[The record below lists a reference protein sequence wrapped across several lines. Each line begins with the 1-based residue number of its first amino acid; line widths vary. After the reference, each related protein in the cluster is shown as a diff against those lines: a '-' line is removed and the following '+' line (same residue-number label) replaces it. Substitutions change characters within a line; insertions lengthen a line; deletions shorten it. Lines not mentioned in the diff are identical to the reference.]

1 MNEQVTPTAPSQ
13 ARKDTSALSKSQNKK
28 TLFLL
33 SLPQPIL
40 VLGTMFAVASA
51 YVYQWF
57 DAEFFTVIMM
67 ILPLPLIL
75 IAERIWTK
83 RQDWILTPKEFAE
96 DAFWLATSGLI
107 WVPFYSNYY
116 KTPISEGLKGLR
128 DVSPLNFELKPE
140 SLLGLILVA
149 IILRTLIE
157 FIYYWLHRMQH
168 KFLFWWRIH
177 ATHHHITKMGA
188 ARSDRTHPLE
198 FLALMVGSP
207 IILAIAGASDAVIA
221 VSGAFNFMSAYLN
234 HSNLPLRSG
243 FYGLYFTT
251 AEQHHLH
258 HSYDRDSSDSNFG
271 CTIIIWDRIF
281 GTYSGREDIEKIG
294 AGTGKALSILEQY
307 KMAFVCNDKLTKY

>member
-1 MNEQVTPTAPSQ
+1 MKEHVTPPISIQLDT
-13 ARKDTSALSKSQNKK
+13 DTSVLSESHNKTK
-28 TLFLL
+28 QFLL
-33 SLPQPIL
+33 SIPQPLL
-40 VLGTMFAVASA
+40 VLGTMLAVASA
-51 YVYQWF
+51 YTYRWF
-57 DAEFFTVIMM
+57 DAELFTVIMI

-107 WVPFYSNYY
+107 WVPFYSSYY
-116 KTPISEGLKGLR
+116 KTPISEGLKAIR

-140 SLLGLILVA
+140 SMIRLILVA
-149 IILRTLIE
+149 IVLRTLIE

-198 FLALMVGSP
+198 FLALMIGSP
-207 IILAIAGASDAVIA
+207 IILALAGASDAVIT

-258 HSYDRDSSDSNFG
+258 HSHDRSSSDSNFG

-281 GTYSGREDIEKIG
+281 GTYSGRKDIEKIG
-294 AGTGKALSILEQY
+294 AGSGKALSILEQY
-307 KMAFVCNDKLTKY
+307 KMAFVSNDKLTKY